1 MYDEPVQSI
10 VERFDGAKKPYGTFG
25 RRIRVISVMGWDFTA
40 KKVVEVA
47 KAAYESC
54 EQRWYRVNDALC

>member
-1 MYDEPVQSI
+1 MYDEPVQRI

-47 KAAYESC
+47 KAV
-54 EQRWYRVNDALC
+54 RLL